1 MRFSHDPHHD
11 GSPDYVSLHEGHK
24 GHPGHARLR
33 VRVPGGAEAVYAHV
47 VEDGEAELV
56 EGELEHSSN
65 GVSWFTVRI
74 PLLAVVTPYRFAI
87 VRGRH
92 YTWLNQAG
100 AHDHEVTDDGDFRLI
115 TGPNPPSWV
124 PGTTVYQIFP
134 DRFARDDDSLEP
146 PAEHPDWAIP
156 RHWDDEPLGSGPEA
170 ATEYY
175 GGTLDGVRRHL
186 DHLADLGAE
195 VVYLTPFF
203 PARSTHRYDAAGF
216 DAVDPLLGG
225 DAALKALTREAHA
238 RGMRVMGDLTTNHTG
253 NRHKWFLAAQADP
266 GSEEA
271 GYYYFTDHPDD
282 YVGWLGARSLP
293 KLDHSSPTLRERMYG
308 ADDSVLLSRLGGSDH
323 LTEDERLDGW
333 RIDVANMTGRLGAQ
347 DVNHEVSGLIATRM
361 REIAP
366 EAWLLAEH
374 FYDAG
379 PDTRHDGWHG
389 VMNYAGFTRPVW
401 AWLNTGPE
409 GVRYAATHTSAPL
422 PSSGAAEAVR
432 AMRTT
437 NAGLPWRVRTHSV
450 NALSTHDSARF
461 RTVVAD
467 PVLHAVGVAAQATL
481 PGVPFVFAGDEIGLE
496 GRDGENARRTM
507 PWHRTEDWDHDL
519 LDTHRRLLGLHRSL
533 PALRTGG
540 LRWLDTGRH
549 HMTFLR
555 SLGEQVIL
563 VHLTDGPH
571 GERVAEL
578 QDLDAAGLET
588 VESAG
593 GVWARFDDKVEVGAD
608 GPGHLVAVGT
618 RRVV

>member
-1 MRFSHDPHHD
+1 MRFIHEPHHD
-11 GSPDYVSLHEGHK
+11 SSPDYVSLH
-24 GHPGHARLR
+24 PGHARLR
-33 VRVPGGAEAVYAHV
+33 IRVPGGADAVYAHV

-56 EGELEHSSN
+56 QGELEHYSG
-65 GVSWFTVRI
+65 GVSWFAVEI

-87 VRGRH
+87 VRGRR

-115 TGPNPPSWV
+115 NGPNPPSWV

-146 PAEHPDWAIP
+146 LTGHPDWAVP
-156 RHWDDEPLGSGPEA
+156 RHWDDEPSGSGPEA

-175 GGTLDGVRRHL
+175 GGTLDGVRHHL
-186 DHLADLGAE
+186 DHLAELGAE

-203 PARSTHRYDAAGF
+203 PARSTHRYDAADF
-216 DAVDPLLGG
+216 EEVDPLLGG
-225 DAALKALTREAHA
+225 EAALKALTREAHA

-253 NRHKWFLAAQADP
+253 DRHEWFVTAQSDA

-271 GYYYFTDHPDD
+271 GYYYFTDHPDG
-282 YVGWLGARSLP
+282 YVSWLGVRSLP
-293 KLDHSSPTLRERMYG
+293 KLDHSSPALRERMYG
-308 ADDSVLLSRLGGSDH
+308 ADDSVLLGRLGGSDH
-323 LTEDERLDGW
+323 LAEDERLDGW

-347 DVNHEVSGLIATRM
+347 DVNHEVSGMIAARM
-361 REIAP
+361 RETAP

-409 GVRYAATHTSAPL
+409 GVRYAATNTSAPL
-422 PSSGAAEAVR
+422 PSSGADEAVR

-437 NAGLPWRVRTHSV
+437 NAGMPWRVRTHSV

-461 RTVVAD
+461 ATVVAD

-496 GRDGENARRTM
+496 GRDGENGRRTM
-507 PWHRTEDWDHDL
+507 PWHRTGDWDQDL
-519 LDTHRRLLGLHRSL
+519 LATHRRLLRLHRDL
-533 PALRTGG
+533 PALGAGG
-540 LRWLDTGRH
+540 LRWLDTGEH

-555 SLGEQVIL
+555 SLGEQVVL

-571 GERVAEL
+571 GERTAEF
-578 QDLDAAGLET
+578 QDLDASGLEV

-593 GVWARFDDKVEVGAD
+593 GVRARFDGKVEIGAD

-618 RRVV
+618 RPVV

>member
-11 GSPDYVSLHEGHK
+11 GSPDYVSLHED
-24 GHPGHARLR
+24 HARLR
-33 VRVPGGAEAVYAHV
+33 VRVPGGADAVYAHV
-47 VEDGEAELV
+47 VEDGEAELI
-56 EGELEHSSN
+56 EGEQEYSSE
-65 GVSWFTVRI
+65 GVSWYTVQI

-87 VRGRH
+87 VRGRR
-92 YTWLNQAG
+92 YIWLNQAG

-124 PGTTVYQIFP
+124 PGTAVYQIFP
-134 DRFARDDDSLEP
+134 DRFARDDDSLDP
-146 PAEHPDWAIP
+146 LTEHPDWAVP
-156 RHWDDEPLGSGPEA
+156 RHWDDEPSGSGPA
-170 ATEYY
+170 AAVEYY

-216 DAVDPLLGG
+216 DEVDPLLGG

-253 NRHKWFLAAQADP
+253 DRHEWFETARADAD
-266 GSEEA
+266 SEEA
-271 GYYYFTDHPDD
+271 GYYYFTDHPDG
-282 YVGWLGARSLP
+282 YVSWLGVRSLP
-293 KLDHSSPTLRERMYG
+293 KLDHSSPALRERMYG
-308 ADDSVLLSRLGGSDH
+308 ADDSVLLDRLGGSGH
-323 LTEDERLDGW
+323 SAEDERLDGW

-347 DVNHEVSGLIATRM
+347 DVNHEVSGMIATRM

-366 EAWLLAEH
+366 QAWLLAEH

-422 PSSGAAEAVR
+422 PTSGAAAAVR

-461 RTVVAD
+461 ATVVAD

-507 PWHRTEDWDHDL
+507 PWHRTGDWDQEL
-519 LDTHRRLLGLHRSL
+519 LDAHRRLLRLHRSL
-533 PALRTGG
+533 PALGAGG
-540 LRWLDTGRH
+540 LRWLDSGEH

-555 SLGEQVIL
+555 SLGEQVVL
-563 VHLTDGPH
+563 VHLANGPH
-571 GERVAEL
+571 DERTAEF
-578 QDLDAAGLET
+578 QDLDADGWET

-593 GVWARFDDKVEVGAD
+593 RVRARFDGKVGVGAE

-618 RRVV
+618 RRVG